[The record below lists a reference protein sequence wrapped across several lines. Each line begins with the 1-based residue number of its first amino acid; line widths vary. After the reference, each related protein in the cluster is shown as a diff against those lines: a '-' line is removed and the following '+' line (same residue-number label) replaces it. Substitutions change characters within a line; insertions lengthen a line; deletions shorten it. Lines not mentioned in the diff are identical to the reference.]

1 MEASAWFARAA
12 GLSIST
18 IFGDIVRYVCG
29 AGYEPKDQIA
39 AMAVSLGILLD
50 LQSGLYVA
58 SS

>member
-1 MEASAWFARAA
+1 MRGLLAA

-29 AGYEPKDQIA
+29 AGYEPNDQIA